1 MSKNDL
7 IQVYCFNQ
15 EIGLLGYDEKANVS
29 YFQYNPEYL
38 ASGKMKNLFPETGII
53 KRVAQKQIFRKFTS
67 DAFRS
72 LPPMIA
78 DSLPDMF
85 GNIIFKE
92 WMESTNKDFKKITV
106 LEQLAY
112 VANRG
117 MGALEYRPEKN
128 IPQGSSIVIDDIV
141 EVLKKVL
148 DVKEATAS
156 EGLNDESLLNVFKIG
171 TSAGGAR
178 PKILISEHKVTGKI
192 IPGDINYSA
201 DYDHYLVKLN
211 LDPDPDE
218 APYNRELIEYSYY
231 LLATHLGI
239 EMTES
244 KLIDGKHFA
253 TKRFDRVDGKKR
265 HVLTTTGL
273 TGWDFSDTAS
283 AASSY
288 ENLFELA
295 LFLKIPHV
303 QAVELYRRM
312 IFNVVF
318 SNTDDHFKNQS
329 FIYDE
334 VEDSWSIAPAYDI
347 TYSLNPLV
355 NYKKSFRALSIN
367 GKKADINF
375 DDVKAIAERFTIKG
389 YKGIIK
395 DVEAGITFWLD
406 KATALGIP
414 ERICSSITKDF
425 VVLSDH

>member
-7 IQVYCFNQ
+7 IQVYCFDQ
-15 EIGLLGYDEKANVS
+15 EIGLLGFDETANIS
-29 YFQYNPEYL
+29 FFQYNPQYL
-38 ASGKMKNLFPETGII
+38 ASNKMRNLFPETGII
-53 KRVAQKQIFRKFTS
+53 RRVPQKQIFRKFTS
-67 DAFRS
+67 DTFRS

-92 WMESTNKDFKKITV
+92 WLESSHKDFKKITV

-128 IPQGSSIVIDDIV
+128 IPQGSTIIIDDIV

-148 DVKEATAS
+148 DVKKETSS
-156 EGLNDESLLNVFKIG
+156 EGLNHESLLNVFKIG

-178 PKILISEHKVTGKI
+178 PKILISEHKVTGRI
-192 IPGDINYSA
+192 IPGDIDYSA

-211 LDPDPDE
+211 LDE
-218 APYNRELIEYSYY
+218 VPYNREIIEYSYY

-239 EMTES
+239 SMTES
-244 KLIDGKHFA
+244 KMIDGKHFA
-253 TKRFDRVDGKKR
+253 TKRFDRVDGRKK

-273 TGWDFSDTAS
+273 TGWDFSDTTS

-295 LFLKIPHV
+295 LFLKVPHSDM
-303 QAVELYRRM
+303 VELYRRM
-312 IFNVVF
+312 VFNVIY

-329 FIYDE
+329 FLYNE
-334 VEDSWSIAPAYDI
+334 QEDTWSIAPAYDI
-347 TYSLNPLV
+347 TYSLNPMI

-375 DDVKAIAERFTIKG
+375 EDVKAIAEKFTIKG
-389 YKGIIK
+389 FKGIISEIQ
-395 DVEAGITFWLD
+395 DGIGYWQEL
-406 KATALGIP
+406 ATELEIP
-414 ERICSSITKDF
+414 ERISASISKDF
-425 VVLSDH
+425 VRLTDVN

>member
-7 IQVYCFNQ
+7 IQVYCFDQ
-15 EIGLLGYDEKANVS
+15 EIGLLGFDETANIS
-29 YFQYNPEYL
+29 FFQYNPEYL
-38 ASGKMKNLFPETGII
+38 ASNKMKNLFPETGII
-53 KRVAQKQIFRKFTS
+53 KRVPQKQIFRKFTS
-67 DAFRS
+67 ETFRS

-92 WMESTNKDFKKITV
+92 WLESSNKDFKKITV

-128 IPQGSSIVIDDIV
+128 IPKGSTIVIDDIV

-148 DVKEATAS
+148 DVKKETS
-156 EGLNDESLLNVFKIG
+156 SQGLNHKSLLNVFKIG

-178 PKILISEHKVTGKI
+178 PKILISEHKETGKI
-192 IPGDINYSA
+192 IPGDIDYSA
-201 DYDHYLVKLN
+201 EYHHYLVKLN
-211 LDPDPDE
+211 LDE
-218 APYNRELIEYSYY
+218 VPYNREIIEYSYY

-239 EMTES
+239 LMTES
-244 KLIDGKHFA
+244 KMIDGKHFA
-253 TKRFDRVDGKKR
+253 TKRFDRVDGRKK

-273 TGWDFSDTAS
+273 TGWDFSDTTS

-288 ENLFELA
+288 ENLFDLA
-295 LFLKIPHV
+295 LFLKVPHSEI
-303 QAVELYRRM
+303 VELYRRM
-312 IFNVVF
+312 IFNVIF

-329 FIYDE
+329 FLYDE
-334 VEDSWSIAPAYDI
+334 KEDTWSIAPAYDI
-347 TYSLNPLV
+347 TYSLNPMI

-375 DDVKAIAERFTIKG
+375 EDVKTIAEKFTIKG
-389 YKGIIK
+389 FKGIISEIQ
-395 DVEAGITFWLD
+395 DGIGYWQGL
-406 KATALGIP
+406 AAELEIP
-414 ERICSSITKDF
+414 EKISASISKDF
-425 VVLSDH
+425 VRLLDIDS